1 MPAGRQRSKAQ
12 KRQQVAAR
20 GRERGREHDW
30 PRSTVA
36 GCILRHQPEEES
48 SVREGLMMRP

>member
-48 SVREGLMMRP
+48 SVREGLMIRP